1 MDSIRF
7 WYDASE
13 QKLIVLHNRSG
24 ERREIRQL
32 EKIVRFLKEY
42 DLTPDN
48 CKGVQSA
55 DDRTHLFAKMR
66 IRSGCCKKD
75 HL

>member
-24 ERREIRQL
+24 ERREIRQP
-32 EKIVRFLKEY
+32 ENIVRFLKVY
-42 DLTPDN
+42 GLTPDN
-48 CKGVQSA
+48 CKGVQNA

-75 HL
+75 NL